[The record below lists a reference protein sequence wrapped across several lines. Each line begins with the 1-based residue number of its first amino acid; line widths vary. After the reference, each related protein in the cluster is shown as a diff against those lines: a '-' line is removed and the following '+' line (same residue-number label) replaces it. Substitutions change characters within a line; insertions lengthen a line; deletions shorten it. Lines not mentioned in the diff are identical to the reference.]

1 MEQVLREKVLM
12 VVQQEVMQVMMVLVV
27 VELHKLVETV
37 DLEILL
43 VV

>member
-1 MEQVLREKVLM
+1 MM
-12 VVQQEVMQVMMVLVV
+12 VVQREVMQVMMVLVV
-27 VELHKLVETV
+27 EELHKLVETV